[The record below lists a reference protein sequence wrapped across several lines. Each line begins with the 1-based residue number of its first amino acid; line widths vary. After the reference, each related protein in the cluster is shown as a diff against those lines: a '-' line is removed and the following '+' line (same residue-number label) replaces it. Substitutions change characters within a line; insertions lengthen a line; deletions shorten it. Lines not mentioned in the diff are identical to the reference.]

1 MKNQLS
7 DHQEIINSCF
17 KPPQE
22 AIDDLQKHNKMFP
35 LWLLTSDCSALVDK
49 YGRLKVFETIEAS
62 LIKAGISHAEILS
75 HYPEYIENDSFECF
89 SLQIT
94 ISNKETGYTCEELLK
109 LREELIYIHRTL
121 DFTIVNKLMAFV
133 TFVEEPVYDN
143 NSLEMMTL
151 TNLINN
157 LDLDFNGT
165 VEHIKVD
172 QFKNRQLLSFQ
183 LPMYIRS
190 QARSLFETN
199 FLNKKD
205 KIVKEYD
212 PVILYTQPPGKKG
225 QSEIKDYVCYFI
237 VDLYSG
243 QVPKRRIITT
253 TTTTTKRKSTK
264 TKANSGKQKN
274 ILDKCTSKVVSRCRF
289 CAYCRA
295 MTHTKYQCPFIKPC
309 TKCGIKGHK
318 TSSCKNDTLT
328 AEEDTKNLEKKQY
341 FPPLPNKEVQRYT

>member
-1 MKNQLS
+1 M
-7 DHQEIINSCF
+7 
-17 KPPQE
+17 
-22 AIDDLQKHNKMFP
+22 
-35 LWLLTSDCSALVDK
+35 
-49 YGRLKVFETIEAS
+49 
-62 LIKAGISHAEILS
+62 S

-121 DFTIVNKLMAFV
+121 DFTIVHKLMAFV

-190 QARSLFETN
+190 QARSLFKTN
-199 FLNKKD
+199 FLNKK
-205 KIVKEYD
+205 
-212 PVILYTQPPGKKG
+212 
-225 QSEIKDYVCYFI
+225 IK
-237 VDLYSG
+237 
-243 QVPKRRIITT
+243 
-253 TTTTTKRKSTK
+253 
-264 TKANSGKQKN
+264 
-274 ILDKCTSKVVSRCRF
+274 
-289 CAYCRA
+289 
-295 MTHTKYQCPFIKPC
+295 
-309 TKCGIKGHK
+309 
-318 TSSCKNDTLT
+318 
-328 AEEDTKNLEKKQY
+328 
-341 FPPLPNKEVQRYT
+341 